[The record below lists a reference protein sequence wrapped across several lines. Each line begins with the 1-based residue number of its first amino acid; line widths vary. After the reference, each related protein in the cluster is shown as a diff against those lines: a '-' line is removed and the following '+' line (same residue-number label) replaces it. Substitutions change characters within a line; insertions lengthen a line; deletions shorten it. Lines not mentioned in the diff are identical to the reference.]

1 MTKKLIAQHVVV
13 VNIKMGLEKLVAKTA
28 QLVDIEQLIQQMIT
42 KIGMAP
48 RMEIIME

>member
-1 MTKKLIAQHVVV
+1 MMKKLIAQHVVV
-13 VNIKMGLEKLVAKTA
+13 VNIRMALEKLVAKTV

-48 RMEIIME
+48 RMEIMME